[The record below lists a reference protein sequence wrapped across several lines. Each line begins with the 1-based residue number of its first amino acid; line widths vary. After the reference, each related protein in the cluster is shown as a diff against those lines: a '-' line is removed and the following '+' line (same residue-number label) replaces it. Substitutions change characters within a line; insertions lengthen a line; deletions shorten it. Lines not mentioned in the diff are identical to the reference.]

1 MKVLLISPYHG
12 GSHKAWAEGY
22 QKYSAHDIS
31 LLTLP
36 ARYWKWRM
44 HGGAVTL
51 AREFAASDFE
61 PDVIMATDMLD
72 VSTFLSLTRGRT
84 AGTPVVL
91 YMHENQL
98 TYPLPEDPESGP
110 MRRQHGE
117 RDLHYA
123 FINYASMLSADRV
136 VFNSEFHRRS
146 FFDALPGFLN
156 HFPEFRE
163 EQTVGRLKDRSLVLP
178 VGLDLE
184 ELEPR
189 VDNPKRELP
198 LILWNQRWEYD
209 KNPEAFFRAIL
220 ALDREG
226 IPFELAVCGESF
238 QQPPEIFDR
247 AARQLNS
254 HVIHWGHARQD
265 LYRRLLWEATL
276 TVSTALHEFFGI
288 SILEAAFCHTLPL
301 VPNRLSYPEILPPE
315 FHEPC
320 LYHGEDELLERLKR
334 ALADPQSTRETAQ
347 ALAAQVGTYNWKKW
361 APEYD
366 RLLEEIAAT
375 DGGRSP

>member
-12 GSHKAWAEGY
+12 GSHRAWAEGY
-22 QKYSAHDIS
+22 RKYSAHDLL

-51 AREFAASDFE
+51 ARQFAGSDFE
-61 PDVIMATDMLD
+61 PEVILATDMLD
-72 VSTFLSLTRGRT
+72 VSTFLSLTRDRT
-84 AGTPVVL
+84 AGLPVVV

-98 TYPLPEDPESGP
+98 TYPLPDDPETGP

-123 FINYASMLSADRV
+123 FINYASMLSADQI

-163 EQTVGRLKDRSLVLP
+163 EQTTGQLEERSRVLP

-184 ELEPR
+184 ELTSATRTPE
-189 VDNPKRELP
+189 RELP

-209 KNPEAFFRAIL
+209 KNPEAFFQTIL
-220 ALDREG
+220 ALADEG
-226 IPFELAVCGESF
+226 ITFELAVCGESF
-238 QQPPEIFDR
+238 QQAPEIFDT

-254 HVIHWGHARQD
+254 QVIHWGYAEQD
-265 LYRRLLWEATL
+265 LYRRLLWDTTV
-276 TVSTALHEFFGI
+276 TVSTAFHEFFGI
-288 SILEAAFCHTLPL
+288 SILEAAFCETLPL
-301 VPNRLSYPEILPPE
+301 VPKRLSYPEILPKE
-315 FHEPC
+315 FHGTC
-320 LYHGEDELLERLKR
+320 LYGDEDELPERLKR
-334 ALADPQSTRETAQ
+334 SLADPQSTRETAQ
-347 ALAAQVGTYNWKKW
+347 ALAAQVETYSWKQW

-366 RLLEEIAAT
+366 RLLAETEPI
-375 DGGRSP
+375 R

>member
-12 GSHKAWAEGY
+12 GSHRAWAEGY
-22 QKYSAHDIS
+22 QRYSTHDLF

-51 AREFAASDFE
+51 AREFTASDFE
-61 PDVIMATDMLD
+61 PDVMLATDMLD
-72 VSTFLSLTRGRT
+72 VSTFLSLTRERT
-84 AGTPVVL
+84 SGTPVVL

-98 TYPLPEDPESGP
+98 TYPLPENPESGP

-123 FINYASMLSADRV
+123 FINYASMLSADQV

-163 EQTVGRLKDRSLVLP
+163 EHTVGRLKERSLVLP
-178 VGLDLE
+178 VGLDLAG
-184 ELEPR
+184 LQSAAPS
-189 VDNPKRELP
+189 KQRELP

-209 KNPEAFFRAIL
+209 KNPKVFFQAIL
-220 ALDREG
+220 ALAAEG

-238 QQPPEIFDR
+238 QQPPEIFET

-254 HVIHWGHARQD
+254 HVIHWGYARQD
-265 LYRRLLWEATL
+265 LYQRLLWDATL
-276 TVSTALHEFFGI
+276 TVSTALHEFFGC
-288 SILEAAFCHTLPL
+288 SILEAAFCQTLPL
-301 VPNRLSYPEILPPE
+301 VPNRLSYPEILPTE

-320 LYHGEDELLERLKR
+320 LYDREDELPDRLKQ
-334 ALADPQSTRETAQ
+334 ALVDPRSTRKTAI
-347 ALAAQVGTYNWKKW
+347 ALAAQVETYNWKKL

-366 RLLEEIAAT
+366 WLLEELKAT

>member
-12 GSHKAWAEGY
+12 GSHRAWAEGY
-22 QKYSAHDIS
+22 QEHSTHDLS

-51 AREFAASDFE
+51 AREFAASDFK
-61 PDVIMATDMLD
+61 PDLVMTTDMLD
-72 VSTFLSLTRGRT
+72 VSTFLSLTRKRT
-84 AGTPVVL
+84 AGIPVVL

-146 FFDALPGFLN
+146 FFNALPGFLN

-163 EQTVGRLKDRSLVLP
+163 EQTVGQLKERSLVLP
-178 VGLDLE
+178 VGLDLAK
-184 ELEPR
+184 LESAARP
-189 VDNPKRELP
+189 PERELP

-209 KNPEAFFRAIL
+209 KNPEAFFRIML
-220 ALDREG
+220 ALARQG

-247 AARQLNS
+247 AAQQLNS
-254 HVIHWGHARQD
+254 QVIHWGYAPHD
-265 LYRRLLWEATL
+265 LYRKLLWDATL
-276 TVSTALHEFFGI
+276 TVSTALHEFFGV
-288 SILEAAFCHTLPL
+288 SILEAAFCQTLPL
-301 VPNRLSYPEILPPE
+301 LPKRLSYPEIIPSE

-320 LYHGEDELLERLKR
+320 LYDGEDELLERLKR
-334 ALADPQSTRETAQ
+334 ALADPQSTRKTAQ
-347 ALAAQVGTYNWKKW
+347 ALAAQVGIYNWKKW

-366 RLLEEIAAT
+366 HLLERVKPT
-375 DGGRSP
+375 P

>member
-12 GSHKAWAEGY
+12 GSHRAWAEGY
-22 QKYSAHDIS
+22 QKYSTHDLL

-51 AREFAASDFE
+51 ARQFEASDFE
-61 PDVIMATDMLD
+61 PDVMVATDMLD
-72 VSTFLSLTRGRT
+72 VSTFLSLTRETT
-84 AGTPVVL
+84 AGLPIVL

-136 VFNSEFHRRS
+136 VFNSQFHRRS

-163 EQTVGRLKDRSLVLP
+163 EQTVGQVKERSFVLP

-184 ELEPR
+184 ELKSASHTLE
-189 VDNPKRELP
+189 RELP

-209 KNPEAFFRAIL
+209 KNPEAFFRVMLTL
-220 ALDREG
+220 ARQG

-238 QQPPEIFDR
+238 QQPPEIFDQ
-247 AARQLNS
+247 AAQRLNRQ
-254 HVIHWGHARQD
+254 VIHWGYAEQD
-265 LYRRLLWEATL
+265 LYRKLLWDATL

-288 SILEAAFCHTLPL
+288 SILEAAFCQTLPL
-301 VPNRLSYPEILPPE
+301 VPKRLSYPEILPSN
-315 FHEPC
+315 FHPSC
-320 LYHGEDELLERLKR
+320 LYESEDELLEQLKR

-347 ALAAQVGTYNWKKW
+347 ALATQVGTYDWKKW

-366 RLLEEIAAT
+366 RLLEEI
-375 DGGRSP
+375 SPIR

>member
-12 GSHKAWAEGY
+12 GSHRAWAEGY
-22 QKYSAHDIS
+22 QKYSTHDLF

-51 AREFAASDFE
+51 AREFAASDFKPE
-61 PDVIMATDMLD
+61 LILATDMLD
-72 VSTFLSLTRGRT
+72 VSTFLSLTRDRT
-84 AGTPVVL
+84 AGLPVVL

-123 FINYASMLSADRV
+123 FINYASMLCAHQV
-136 VFNSEFHRRS
+136 VFNSQFHRRS

-163 EQTVGRLKDRSLVLP
+163 EQTVDQLKERSLVLP

-184 ELEPR
+184 KLKSASPT
-189 VDNPKRELP
+189 PQRELP

-238 QQPPEIFDR
+238 QQAPEIFDT

-254 HVIHWGHARQD
+254 RVIHWGYAEQD
-265 LYRRLLWEATL
+265 LYQELLWDATL

-288 SILEAAFCHTLPL
+288 SILEAAFCQTLPL
-301 VPNRLSYPEILPPE
+301 VPDRLSYPEILPRE

-320 LYHGEDELLERLKR
+320 LYGDDDELSERLKR
-334 ALADPQSTRETAQ
+334 ALVDPRSTRETAQ
-347 ALAAQVGTYNWKKW
+347 ALATQVETYSWKKR

-366 RLLEEIAAT
+366 RRLEEIEPI
-375 DGGRSP
+375 R

>member
-12 GSHKAWAEGY
+12 GSHRAWAEGY
-22 QKYSAHDIS
+22 RKYSSHDLF

-51 AREFAASDFE
+51 AREFAACDFKPE
-61 PDVIMATDMLD
+61 VILATDMLD
-72 VSTFLSLTRGRT
+72 MSTFLSLTRDRT
-84 AGTPVVL
+84 AGLPVVL

-98 TYPLPEDPESGP
+98 TYPLPEDPETGP

-123 FINYASMLSADRV
+123 FINYASMLSAQQV

-146 FFDALPGFLN
+146 FFDALPGLLN

-163 EQTVGRLKDRSLVLP
+163 EQTVDQLEERSRVLP
-178 VGLDLE
+178 VGLDVE
-184 ELEPR
+184 ELTRAAPTPER
-189 VDNPKRELP
+189 KLP

-220 ALDREG
+220 TLAGEG
-226 IPFELAVCGESF
+226 IAFELAVCGESF
-238 QQPPEIFDR
+238 QQAPEIFDT

-254 HVIHWGHARQD
+254 RVIHWGYAERD
-265 LYRRLLWEATL
+265 LYRRLLWDATL

-288 SILEAAFCHTLPL
+288 SILEAASCHTLPL
-301 VPNRLSYPEILPPE
+301 APKRLSYPEILPSE
-315 FHEPC
+315 FHTSC
-320 LYHGEDELLERLKR
+320 LYESEEELPERLKQ
-334 ALADPQSTRETAQ
+334 ALADPASTRKTAR
-347 ALAAQVGTYNWKKW
+347 ALAAQIGIYDWRQW

-366 RLLEEIAAT
+366 RLLAEVAA
-375 DGGRSP
+375 GG

>member
-1 MKVLLISPYHG
+1 MMKVMLISPYHG
-12 GSHKAWAEGY
+12 GSHRAWAEGY
-22 QKYSAHDIS
+22 RKYSTHELF

-51 AREFAASDFE
+51 AREFAASEFE
-61 PDVIMATDMLD
+61 PDVIVATDMLD
-72 VSTFLSLTRGRT
+72 VSTFLSLTRERT
-84 AGTPVVL
+84 SGTPVVL

-98 TYPLPEDPESGP
+98 TYPLPEDPDSGP

-123 FINYASMLSADRV
+123 FINYASMLSADQV
-136 VFNSEFHRRS
+136 VFNSDFHRHS

-163 EQTVGRLKDRSLVLP
+163 EQTVGRLKERSLVLP
-178 VGLDLE
+178 VGLDLAR
-184 ELEPR
+184 LLQSAAPTQQ
-189 VDNPKRELP
+189 REQP

-209 KNPEAFFRAIL
+209 KNPEAFFQAIL
-220 ALDREG
+220 ALAAEG
-226 IPFELAVCGESF
+226 TPFELAVCGESF
-238 QQPPEIFDR
+238 QQPPEIFET

-254 HVIHWGHARQD
+254 HVIHWGYAEQD
-265 LYRRLLWEATL
+265 LYQSLLWDATL

-288 SILEAAFCHTLPL
+288 SILEAAVCQTLPL
-301 VPNRLSYPEILPPE
+301 LPRRLSYPEILPPE

-320 LYHGEDELLERLKR
+320 LYDREDELSVKLKQ
-334 ALADPQSTRETAQ
+334 ALADPRSTRKTAQ
-347 ALAAQVGTYNWKKW
+347 ALASRVETYDWKNW

-366 RLLEEIAAT
+366 RLVEKVAA
-375 DGGRSP
+375 GS